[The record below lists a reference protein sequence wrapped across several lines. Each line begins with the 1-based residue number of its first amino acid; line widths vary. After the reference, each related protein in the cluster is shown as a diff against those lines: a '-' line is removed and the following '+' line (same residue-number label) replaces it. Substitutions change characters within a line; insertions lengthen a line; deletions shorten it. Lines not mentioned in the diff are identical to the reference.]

1 MIAFLADM
9 GVSQSVVAWLRD
21 RGYDIVHLS
30 DLGLQ
35 RLSDQEVFA
44 KAVAEQRAIL
54 TFDLDFGEILAFSGE
69 AVVSVV
75 VFRLN
80 DPRSSR
86 VIERLDHVLR
96 DVTTVL
102 MAGAIV
108 VIEEDR
114 HRIRRLPLN
123 PAGRE

>member
-1 MIAFLADM
+1 MIVFRADL
-9 GVSQSVVAWLRD
+9 GVSQSVVAWLQD
-21 RGYDIVHLS
+21 RGYDVVHLA

-35 RLSDQEVFA
+35 RLSDQKVFA
-44 KAVAEQRAIL
+44 KVVAEHRAML
-54 TFDLDFGEILAFSGE
+54 TFELDFGEILAFSGE
-69 AVVSVV
+69 VVVSVV

-96 DVTTVL
+96 DVATVL

-123 PAGRE
+123 PSGRE